1 MGLVTTGGTTMRA
14 DLRDVSEG
22 FGADARR
29 YHRARPTYPAGLIAR
44 IAESIPGAER
54 TVVDVGIGTGIAA
67 ALLRQA
73 GCTVLGVEP
82 DERMAALAREAGLEV
97 ELARFEEWDP
107 AGRRFGAVIAAQAW
121 HWVDMAAGAARAA
134 DALAPG
140 GRLTVF
146 WNSFMP
152 PAGVNAAIGAVY
164 RRALPDVPGLASGM
178 PGPDGY
184 RILCDRAAEAMA
196 AAGAFGDAEY
206 WRFDW
211 AREHTTADWLDAV
224 PTFGGW
230 GRIPPGTQ
238 QEILA
243 GVSEAIDSFGGSFT
257 MGYATVAASAARL
270 EGRG

>member
-1 MGLVTTGGTTMRA
+1 MTD
-14 DLRDVSEG
+14 DLRAVAEG

-29 YHRARPTYPAGLIAR
+29 YHRARPTYPAGLISR
-44 IAESIPGAER
+44 IAGSVPPGRR
-54 TVVDVGIGTGIAA
+54 TAVDVGIGTGIAA

-97 ELARFEEWDP
+97 EVARFEEWDP

-134 DALAPG
+134 DVLVPG

-152 PAGVNAAIGAVY
+152 PAEVNAAIGAVY
-164 RRALPDVPGLASGM
+164 RRALPDFPQLGSGM
-178 PGPDGY
+178 PGPEGY
-184 RILCDRAAEAMA
+184 RALCDRAAQGMA
-196 AAGAFGDAEY
+196 AVPGLGAAEH

-211 AREHTTADWLDAV
+211 AREYTTAEWLDAV

-230 GRIPPGTQ
+230 GRIPPGGQ

-243 GVSEAIDSFGGSFT
+243 GMSEAVGAFGGSFT

-270 EGRG
+270 EERH